1 MARML
6 FDPETH
12 LTAHWVRV
20 VTHNGRRF
28 ALFPYISAL
37 TPVPA
42 FASVL
47 HQINGTEI
55 TAEELRELAALI
67 KQRGEGGGWVWD
79 GADPWL
85 VTPMERDNVEQ
96 REAVRLPKNRRN

>member
-6 FDPETH
+6 FNPETD

-20 VTHNGRRF
+20 VIHSGKTF
-28 ALFPYISAL
+28 ALFPYIGAL

-47 HQINGTEI
+47 HQIDGAQI
-55 TAEELRELAALI
+55 TDEELRELAALI
-67 KQRGEGGGWVWD
+67 KQRGEGGGWVYD
-79 GADPWL
+79 GGDPWL
-85 VTPMERDNVEQ
+85 VPATERDSV
-96 REAVRLPKNRRN
+96 AKRLRG